1 MDATGDATEGAA
13 TDRLAA
19 HLTTWLGAWPPQ
31 DGLTVVESPA
41 RSAPGWDGRVYE
53 AVGVST
59 PSGAV
64 LSVPEGRAAAVRA
77 LGAQWPG
84 LPAVLAGALDRAGL
98 PVWLGTL
105 RWTLEP
111 SDLPEAGQWL
121 AATDPRLPEWLHPF
135 GGEALVALVDGAY
148 AAGVGLKRHD
158 RYGVELAVGTE
169 PQHPRRRRGADLRP
183 RPGQHR
189 LGAHRGCG
197 RFSRPRVASAGHAT
211 RRLVRNSRIRYAA
224 TTRPAS
230 SPVDAGRAFIRD
242 CPLW

>member
-169 PQHPRRRRGADLRP
+169 PQHRGRGLAARLVAQAARRILAGGAVPTYVHDP
-183 RPGQHR
+183 
-189 LGAHRGCG
+189 ANI
-197 RFSRPRVASAGHAT
+197 ASART
-211 RRLVRNSRIRYAA
+211 AA
-224 TTRPAS
+224 AAGFPDRGWQALGMPPA
-230 SPVDAGRAFIRD
+230 A
-242 CPLW
+242 L